1 MKKISL
7 VILMSLLFFS
17 LIPTITKAGF
27 VPCGA
32 REDDLS
38 TLDADES
45 KPCQLC
51 DFFVMFD
58 RIVDFVLFKLVPPI
72 ATLMLVIG
80 GVMFFAAAGD
90 PANLGRA
97 KGLLTSVVIG
107 LLIVYGAWLLISAFF
122 LAIGVSE
129 WTGLKEG
136 WFNYPCP

>member
-1 MKKISL
+1 MKKIFLLSFIFIPL
-7 VILMSLLFFS
+7 VAMAAGVRVNC
-17 LIPTITKAGF
+17 PTEGF
-27 VPCGA
+27 VPCGTK
-32 REDDLS
+32 DC
-38 TLDADES
+38 
-45 KPCQLC
+45 PCQLC

-58 RIVDFVLFKLVPPI
+58 RIVDFVLFKLVPPV

-90 PANLGRA
+90 PGKLSRA

-107 LLIVYGAWLLISAFF
+107 LVIVYGAWLLISAFF
-122 LAIGVSE
+122 MAIGVAE